1 MPPRDSL
8 RLKDPSEFRYIGKE
22 GTKAIDGADIVNG
35 RAIYGADVHIDGML
49 YATIARPAV
58 YGGKVKSVD
67 DSAALKVPGVLKVIQ
82 IEGRP
87 LPSEFQPLGGV
98 AVVASNTWA
107 AMKGREALK
116 IEWDDG
122 PNASYDS
129 IAYRKEIEAA
139 SLKPG
144 KVVRNTG
151 NIDEAMSLSLIHI

>member
-1 MPPRDSL
+1 
-8 RLKDPSEFRYIGKE
+8 
-22 GTKAIDGADIVNG
+22 
-35 RAIYGADVHIDGML
+35 ML
-49 YATIARPAV
+49 FATIARPAV
-58 YGGKVKSVD
+58 YGGKVKSFD
-67 DSAALKVPGVLKVIQ
+67 ASAAMKVPGVIKVLQ
-82 IEGRP
+82 IESRP

-107 AMKGREALK
+107 AIKGREALK

-129 IAYRKEIEAA
+129 IAYRKELEAA

-151 NIDEAMSLSLIHI
+151 SIDQAMSSADSTLEASYYLPHLAQSPMEPMVCLLYTSPSPRD